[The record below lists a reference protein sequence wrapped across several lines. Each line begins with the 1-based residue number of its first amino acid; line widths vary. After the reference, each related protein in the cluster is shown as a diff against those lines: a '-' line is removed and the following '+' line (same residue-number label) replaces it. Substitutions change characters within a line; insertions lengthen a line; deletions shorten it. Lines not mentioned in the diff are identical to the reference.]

1 MLTPHDTLST
11 SRPQTP
17 TSAKASKRRSW
28 LPGKA
33 DKSPGGQE
41 RYESQAWIA
50 GLKEHIP
57 YNITPLI
64 NGEKVS
70 RIALS
75 ICTIQLIWV

>member
-1 MLTPHDTLST
+1 MLTPHDALPT
-11 SRPQTP
+11 SRPETP

-33 DKSPGGQE
+33 DKSPGGQD
-41 RYESQAWIA
+41 RYEPQAWIA
-50 GLKEHIP
+50 GLKEQIS
-57 YNITPLI
+57 YNTMPLI

-75 ICTIQLIWV
+75 ICTI